1 MELGLH
7 LPLMEFG
14 DEGQSFARLSGAV
27 DAARESGFAAVS
39 ANDHFL
45 FQTPWL
51 DGATALAAVIDR
63 SGAMELATTVA
74 NVALRGPVP
83 LAKTLAALDVLSDGR
98 VIAGVGPGSSERDYD
113 AVGVLFE
120 ERWERFD
127 EAVAIL
133 RSLLRDEPP
142 PETRRHYALP
152 GSPLAPAPSRPG
164 GVPVWIGSWGSAAGL
179 RRVAR
184 LGDGWLA
191 SAYNTTPDGFRA
203 AKQSLSEQLDARGK
217 DPDRF
222 PNALATMWTWISEDA
237 RDADRVLREV
247 LAPMLRRD
255 PDQLSDQLCVGP
267 AAHCAELLSRYAE
280 AGCDAY
286 TSGHSATSRGR
297 SSSQRRPCFQPSRRE
312 SGRPKRQRSDDSSR
326 DRSGTFPN
334 AGPGQR
340 YIASLL
346 LCARSSH
353 EIDRRTARNSSA
365 PDTTRHGMLVI
376 PVRKS
381 KSESG
386 PDRAA
391 PRTSDSPNAG
401 RAIASRTSSRTLPR

>member
-1 MELGLH
+1 LELGLH

-14 DEGQSFARLSGAV
+14 DEGQSFARLSAAV
-27 DAARESGFAAVS
+27 DAARGSGFAAVS

-63 SGAMELATTVA
+63 SGRMELATTVA
-74 NVALRGPVP
+74 NVVLRGPVP

-98 VIAGVGPGSSERDYD
+98 VVAGVAPGSSERDYD
-113 AVGVLFE
+113 AVGVRFE

-127 EAVAIL
+127 EAVAVL

-152 GSPLAPAPSRPG
+152 GSPLAPAPIRPG

-203 AKQSLSEQLDARGK
+203 AKHSLSEQLDTRGK

-237 RDADRVLREV
+237 RDADRVLRQV
-247 LAPMLRRD
+247 LGPMLRRD
-255 PDQLSDQLCVGP
+255 PDLLSDQLCVGP

-280 AGCDAY
+280 AGCECVYLWPLGDEPRQVELA
-286 TSGHSATSRGR
+286 ATS
-297 SSSQRRPCFQPSRRE
+297 
-312 SGRPKRQRSDDSSR
+312 
-326 DRSGTFPN
+326 
-334 AGPGQR
+334 
-340 YIASLL
+340 
-346 LCARSSH
+346 
-353 EIDRRTARNSSA
+353 
-365 PDTTRHGMLVI
+365 V
-376 PVRKS
+376 
-381 KSESG
+381 
-386 PDRAA
+386 
-391 PRTSDSPNAG
+391 
-401 RAIASRTSSRTLPR
+401 LPAVKA